1 MAAAHLGEIFIGDAI
16 DEWSERRAL
25 AQIHIALTATGEP
38 FILLA
43 NFQLGGRQIDSVV
56 ITTRHVVVVEVKAS
70 RLPVRGGLDGDWQR
84 LHVSGEWRRYTNGYQ
99 QALGQKNSLRD
110 AMRESADVAGF
121 YPDAAVVF
129 ATPLSNGSALT
140 NGDFK
145 VVVTD
150 LRRFDPTASG
160 KKQNPWTLDDWRAFA
175 TRRSLRTATLAEV
188 MGGQSLAPAFA
199 VMRDYR
205 DRIAS
210 ELARDG
216 EGWLPESEE
225 QRATLLA
232 ALDEAPGTFIK
243 GPSGCGK
250 TLAARWLGSQ
260 AVRAGQCVLYLAA
273 KDFDGSWSRLLKRE
287 LALVIDVRAAAIF
300 KAIGATGTP
309 VLIVLDGINELGSA
323 RDAALRGLR
332 AIARQLDA
340 RVIVTGQAAVPSQ
353 LSGLKE
359 IAIRAPTLA
368 LKERIAKAHLGSLGM
383 NLGALLNAVV
393 SGFEATIVAEIGAS
407 VSADASRQLL
417 VEQFIR
423 YRLGNA
429 QRSGSAGLRLL
440 AQTLIE
446 STSFSINETAFDELL
461 AAKGVG
467 HAEIDAIFAAN
478 LLVRRG
484 GRVSFAHEILLNAC
498 AAFGYAQFAATAG
511 EKFSLLL
518 ALPALEAIAAD
529 IVSVIEDPAV
539 VKTVLETTSD
549 SSLLYDAARGLA
561 GPIAAQVADNL
572 LTQTESEIGAEIV
585 GLRLMLVA
593 GDNPSVD
600 WEDGSVRLRSAPE
613 EARINALAREVG
625 TGHRMERFFDLCA
638 SMDAVLLEER
648 RRLSDAATAAGITA
662 LKSNAFGLAYSGF
675 GKQSGLAQISQ
686 MAGSGVFDIVGPALR
701 NTPHDMMRLT
711 SGQLHFY
718 LERRRLFL
726 DHVDVDD
733 VADGLARLVI
743 ERFRWEPAQVKLAIL
758 HTATFVRQASPARLS
773 ALIEAIETIDANREG
788 IWISTAVIDAL
799 KFLGGLEDSAER
811 AREGIR
817 DEFERATGPNEDE
830 FILGLALT
838 VAVAM
843 FDHPYDHI
851 YGDEF
856 EALTPEKRRLL
867 LRRAARC
874 EDARKC
880 LNLSWVIREIASFD
894 DPIDGVIMQEFARL
908 PHPQNVF
915 PQEEWSAFIVATRF
929 LGHHQLA
936 LPTQDGHTN
945 TQHALILLRA
955 LLHATS
961 GGVEREPPAQI
972 WVTLNRLPP
981 GVVMGCFSELEQSLI
996 EHHWS
1001 EPPATPRPSL
1011 LRAYT
1016 PQWLA
1021 VARRFLDEGGE
1032 PQHFRFA
1039 HARDSAPGYAFQILE
1054 TFGDRSDVARL
1065 RRLAD
1070 DPRHARRALEALRR
1084 LDSA

>member
-25 AQIHIALTATGEP
+25 AQIHTALTAAGES

-43 NFQLGGRQIDSVV
+43 NFQLAGRQIDSVV
-56 ITTRHVVVVEVKAS
+56 ITTRHAVLVEVKAS
-70 RLPVRGGLDGDWQR
+70 RLPVRGGLDGDWER

-99 QALGQKNSLRD
+99 QALGQKNRLRD
-110 AMRESADVAGF
+110 AIRESADVAGF

-129 ATPLSNGSALT
+129 ATPLPQGSALT
-140 NGDFK
+140 DGDFK
-145 VVVTD
+145 VVITD
-150 LRRFDPTASG
+150 LDRFDPTASRNS
-160 KKQNPWTLDDWRAFA
+160 QNPWTLEEWRAFA
-175 TRRSLRTATLAEV
+175 TRRSLRAATLAEV
-188 MGGQSLAPAFA
+188 MGGQALAPAFV

-210 ELARDG
+210 ELVRDG
-216 EGWLPESEE
+216 EAWLPESEE

-232 ALDEAPGTFIK
+232 ALDQAPGSYIE

-260 AVRAGQCVLYLAA
+260 AARAGHCVLYLAA

-287 LALVIDVRAAAIF
+287 LALVIDVRAAALF
-300 KAIGATGTP
+300 KAIRATGTP
-309 VLIVLDGINELGSA
+309 VLLVLDGINELGAA

-340 RVIVTGQAAVPSQ
+340 RVIVTGQAAVPPQ

-359 IAIRAPTLA
+359 IMIRAPTLA
-368 LKERIAKAHLGSLGM
+368 LKERIAKSHFGSVGM
-383 NLGALLNAVV
+383 NLGALLEAVV

-407 VSADASRQLL
+407 VPADASRQLL

-423 YRLGNA
+423 HRLGNS
-429 QRSGSAGLRLL
+429 QRSGSAGMRLL

-461 AAKGVG
+461 MTKGIG
-467 HAEIDAIFAAN
+467 NAEIDAIFAAN
-478 LLVRRG
+478 LFVRRG

-498 AAFGYAQFAATAG
+498 AAFAYAQFAAAAG

-518 ALPALEAIAAD
+518 ALPALEAMAAD
-529 IVSVIEDPAV
+529 IVSVIDDPAV

-549 SSLLYDAARGLA
+549 SALLYDAARGLA
-561 GPIAAQVADNL
+561 GPIAVQVADNL
-572 LTQTESEIGAEIV
+572 LTQAESEIESEIA

-600 WEDGSVRLRSAPE
+600 WEDGSVRLRSVAE

-625 TGHRMERFFDLCA
+625 TGHRIERFLQLCA
-638 SMDAVLLEER
+638 TMDAVLLEER
-648 RRLSDAATAAGITA
+648 RRLSDAATAAGIIA
-662 LKSNAFGLAYSGF
+662 LKSNAFRLAYFGF

-686 MAGSGVFDIVGPALR
+686 KAGSGVFDIAGPAHR
-701 NTPHDMMRLT
+701 NAPHDITRLT

-718 LERRRLFL
+718 LERRHLFL
-726 DHVDVDD
+726 DHTDVDD
-733 VADGLARLVI
+733 VADGLAHLII

-758 HTATFVRQASPARLS
+758 HAATFVRQASPARLS

-799 KFLGGLEDSAER
+799 KFLGGLDDSAEG

-830 FILGLALT
+830 FTLGLALT

-856 EALTPEKRRLL
+856 DTLTPEKRRLL

-880 LNLSWVIREIASFD
+880 VNLSWVIREIASFD
-894 DPIDGVIMQEFARL
+894 DPIDGAILQEFARL
-908 PHPQNVF
+908 PDPQNVF
-915 PQEEWSAFIVATRF
+915 PQEEWSAFAVATRF
-929 LGHHQLA
+929 LARHQLA
-936 LPTQDGHTN
+936 LPAQDGQTDK
-945 TQHALILLRA
+945 QHALILLRA
-955 LLHATS
+955 LLYATS
-961 GGVEREPPAQI
+961 GGAEREPPAQI
-972 WVTLNRLPP
+972 WATLNRMPP
-981 GVVMGCFSELEQSLI
+981 GVVMGCFSELEQSLL

-1011 LRAYT
+1011 LRGYT

-1021 VARRFLDEGGE
+1021 VARRYLDEGGE
-1032 PQHFRFA
+1032 AQHLRFA
-1039 HARDSAPGYAFQILE
+1039 HARDSAPRYAFQILE

-1065 RRLAD
+1065 RRLVN
-1070 DPRHARRALEALRR
+1070 DPQYARRALEALRR

>member
-25 AQIHIALTATGEP
+25 AQIHTALTATGEP

-56 ITTRHVVVVEVKAS
+56 VTTRHVSVVEVKAS
-70 RLPVRGGLDGDWQR
+70 RLPARGGLDGDWER

-99 QALGQKNSLRD
+99 QALGQKNRLRD

-129 ATPLSNGSALT
+129 ATPLPQGSALT
-140 NGDFK
+140 DGDFK

-150 LRRFDPTASG
+150 LDRFDPTVSG
-160 KKQNPWTLDDWRAFA
+160 KQQNPWTLDDWRAFA
-175 TRRSLRTATLAEV
+175 TRRSLRAATLAEV
-188 MGGQSLAPAFA
+188 MGGQALGPAFA

-216 EGWLPESEE
+216 EAWLPESEE

-232 ALDEAPGTFIK
+232 ALDQAPGSYIE

-260 AVRAGQCVLYLAA
+260 AARAGQCVLYLAA
-273 KDFDGSWSRLLKRE
+273 KDFDGAWSRLLKRE

-300 KAIGATGTP
+300 KAIRATGTP
-309 VLIVLDGINELGSA
+309 VLIVLDGINELGAA

-340 RVIVTGQAAVPSQ
+340 RVIVTGQAAVPPQ

-383 NLGALLNAVV
+383 NLGALLNVVV

-423 YRLGNA
+423 YRLGTA
-429 QRSGSAGLRLL
+429 QRSGSAGMRLL
-440 AQTLIE
+440 AQLLVE

-467 HAEIDAIFAAN
+467 QAEIDAIFAAN

-498 AAFGYAQFAATAG
+498 AAFAYAQFAATAG

-549 SSLLYDAARGLA
+549 SALLYDAA
-561 GPIAAQVADNL
+561 
-572 LTQTESEIGAEIV
+572 

-593 GDNPSVD
+593 GDNQSVD

-625 TGHRMERFFDLCA
+625 TGHRLERFFDLCA

-662 LKSNAFGLAYSGF
+662 LKSNAFRLAYSGF

-686 MAGSGVFDIVGPALR
+686 MAGSGVFDIVDPALR

-726 DHVDVDD
+726 DHMDVDD

-758 HTATFVRQASPARLS
+758 HAATFVRRASPAQLS
-773 ALIEAIETIDANREG
+773 ALIEAIETIDANRES

-799 KFLGGLEDSAER
+799 KFLGGLEDSAEG

-843 FDHPYDHI
+843 FDHPFDHI
-851 YGDEF
+851 FGDEF

-880 LNLSWVIREIASFD
+880 VNLSWVIREIASFD

-908 PHPQNVF
+908 PDPQNVF
-915 PQEEWSAFIVATRF
+915 PQEEWSAFTVATRF
-929 LGHHQLA
+929 LGRHQLA
-936 LPTQDGHTN
+936 LPAQDGHTD
-945 TQHALILLRA
+945 TKHALILLRA
-955 LLHATS
+955 LLYATS
-961 GGVEREPPAQI
+961 GGAEREPPAQI
-972 WVTLNRLPP
+972 WATLNRLPP
-981 GVVMGCFSELEQSLI
+981 GVVMGCFSELEQSLL

-1011 LRAYT
+1011 LRGYT

-1021 VARRFLDEGGE
+1021 VARRYLDEGGE
-1032 PQHFRFA
+1032 AQHFRFA

-1065 RRLAD
+1065 RRLANA
-1070 DPRHARRALEALRR
+1070 PRHARRALEALRR